1 MNIKEEVLKRI
12 KSKYGARKVHRDG
25 VVYDSR
31 SEARRGAELAL
42 LQRAGEIRN
51 LRRQVPYELIPVQ
64 REQDTVGARGAV
76 HKGHVIEKAVYYVAD
91 FVYDE
96 KTADGW
102 QEVVEDVNGFKT
114 HDYIIKR
121 KVMMWRYGI
130 RIREVKA

>member
-1 MNIKEEVLKRI
+1 MKRI
-12 KSKYGARKVHRDG
+12 KSKYGSRKVHRDG
-25 VVYDSR
+25 VIYDSR

-76 HKGHVIEKAVYYVAD
+76 HKGHVIEKAVFYVAD

-102 QEVVEDVNGFKT
+102 QEVVEDVKGFKT

-121 KVMMWRYGI
+121 KLMLWRYGI

>member
-1 MNIKEEVLKRI
+1 MKRI
-12 KSKYGARKVHRDG
+12 NSKYGSKKVHRDG

-64 REQDTVGARGAV
+64 REPDTIGARGAV
-76 HKGHVIEKAVYYVAD
+76 NAGKVIEKAVGYVAD
-91 FVYDE
+91 FVYEE
-96 KTADGW
+96 KTTDGW
-102 QEVVEDVNGFKT
+102 QEVVEDVKGFRT

-121 KVMMWRYGI
+121 KLMLWRYGI
-130 RIREVKA
+130 RIREVNA